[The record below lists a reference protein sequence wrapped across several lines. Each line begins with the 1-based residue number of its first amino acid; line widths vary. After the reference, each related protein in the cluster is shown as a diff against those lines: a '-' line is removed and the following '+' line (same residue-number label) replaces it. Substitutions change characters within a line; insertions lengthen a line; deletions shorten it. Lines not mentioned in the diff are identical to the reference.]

1 MIRRLIQ
8 VQPDVRFVP
17 QKRNYADVCLFHEIQ
32 KEEKQETWS
41 GFSGVLNQET
51 KILPNSETLF
61 LFFLNTARPKLLVFK
76 HWAVQRWLIFV
87 RKTTVTEDYTK
98 RSTSAISS
106 SYLTWL
112 SIYKSGLELLNGCY
126 TFTQISIFTSLYTN
140 PLLDPFCCKERER
153 KAKLVTLNQIILLI
167 CQWKCPRFDF
177 FYLPISCLEGSC

>member
-32 KEEKQETWS
+32 KEEKQETWFQWGFKS
-41 GFSGVLNQET
+41 GDKNPSKQWDF
-51 KILPNSETLF
+51 IF
-61 LFFLNTARPKLLVFK
+61 IFLNTARPKLLVFK

-153 KAKLVTLNQIILLI
+153 KAKLVTLNQMILLI

-177 FYLPISCLEGSC
+177 FIYL